1 MVTVKV
7 FAYKDD
13 LGIDCEDFVVNDGI
27 LFPLGASRDE
37 EDRKATAIRCVKG
50 HFFGLNADQHMDEKA
65 VLITTYT
72 FEEEV

>member
-13 LGIDCEDFVVNDGI
+13 LGIDCEDFVLNDGV
-27 LFPLGASRDE
+27 LFPLCASIDE
-37 EDRKATAIRCVKG
+37 EDRKTTALRCLQG
-50 HFFGLNADQHMDEKA
+50 DFFGLNVDDHMDEAA
-65 VLITTYT
+65 VLIATYT